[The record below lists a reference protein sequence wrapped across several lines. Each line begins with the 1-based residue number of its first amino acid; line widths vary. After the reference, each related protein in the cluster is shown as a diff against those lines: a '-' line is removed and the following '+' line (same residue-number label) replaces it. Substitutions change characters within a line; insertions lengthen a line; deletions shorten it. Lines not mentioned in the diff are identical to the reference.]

1 MKVCQKLPTSPRYRK
16 CYPKSYSCS
25 ICLILANIYEHPWTM
40 PGTPS
45 GTPVSTPTTHGKAG
59 SGSTPGTG
67 SSAVPTKKKFFKS
80 GI

>member
-1 MKVCQKLPTSPRYRK
+1 MLDF
-16 CYPKSYSCS
+16 SYY
-25 ICLILANIYEHPWTM
+25 LWTTM

>member
-1 MKVCQKLPTSPRYRK
+1 MLDF
-16 CYPKSYSCS
+16 SYY
-25 ICLILANIYEHPWTM
+25 LWTTM

-80 GI
+80 GN